1 MSIKEIISLRAG
13 SHETPLVSRFMG
25 RNALAAVGFAL
36 LGAGAEAQTAAER
49 PSSDLPPVV
58 VTRAPDRAAAAKRAR
73 TSAGTRTR
81 ARPAVAAPGTATGSP
96 QPASS
101 QSASSATDGRDSLK
115 PIGGSFAE
123 PKIKHT
129 VNQSISVVERN
140 QIEQTSPAG
149 LLDVLA
155 TVPGVSVARAGG
167 IGGQIY
173 LRGFSSNSFRS
184 PLFVDGD
191 RFRGRNT
198 LQLNYFSPEEL
209 ERVEVIRGPASVMYG
224 SEALTGLVNIVTK
237 SPTGD
242 PSGPF
247 RFTGGGWSA
256 GYGSAANSAST
267 YEWVQGAGQGFDFL
281 GSFAGRWGGDY
292 QTPRGTAPNSDYQSL
307 GGSLKLG
314 YTPTIGQRYE
324 VTVRSYEE
332 VDGRAG
338 GVGGAPGAPYLIV
351 RQDPNKV
358 QTGRVSYTGE
368 FDGPI
373 SHVEA
378 SAYANYYDTMLR
390 TTNNTFNASGVATRT
405 VNSTSHVIGPW
416 MTGGHFHA
424 EVPWADPAFGV
435 AKTTFGFD
443 GFHEDRPGSVSS
455 SQTINR
461 NAAGSVTSIVNSA
474 EQKAGP
480 GSRQTNVGTFAL
492 HEWTPIAPL
501 TLSIGGRYD
510 WFNTDVDIDPVP
522 AATRAALIGHNDA
535 DSGAPTGSA
544 GFVYR
549 ALPMLDLLADVAT
562 SFRQPTNSELYAITA
577 TTLPNP
583 SLEPER
589 GVTYEGGF
597 RFHLPNA
604 TVKVT
609 AFDSHYDNFLQTVA
623 VRYNGLAG
631 FTQSQNVGQAEVSGV
646 ELEERWQATPTIN
659 IFNTLTALRG
669 TNTVTNTPLPF
680 LAPLRGRA
688 GVQYADLDGAY
699 SVLMV
704 VDWATKKTRIDPAQ
718 EFQTAGYAIPKI
730 YATLQ
735 LGKLVSPKLGD
746 TKLIL
751 GVENIFNTAYVDAS
765 TFANV
770 SYPQTLTNPLLE
782 VGRNFTV
789 KVQHTF

>member
-1 MSIKEIISLRAG
+1 MSIKEITSSQAG
-13 SHETPLVSRFMG
+13 SNATRPASGIIG
-25 RNALAAVGFAL
+25 RATIAVVGFAL
-36 LGAGAEAQTAAER
+36 AGSAHAQTSAER

-58 VTRAPDRAAAAKRAR
+58 VTRAPDRATAPKRPKTSAAAGAR
-73 TSAGTRTR
+73 TRTR
-81 ARPAVAAPGTATGSP
+81 STAAASNPAGSQ
-96 QPASS
+96 QPAA
-101 QSASSATDGRDSLK
+101 SASDGRDSLK
-115 PIGGSFAE
+115 PIGGTFAE

-198 LQLNYFSPEEL
+198 LQLNYFSPEEI

-224 SEALTGLVNIVTK
+224 SEALTGLVNIVTR

-242 PSGPF
+242 PAGPF

-267 YEWVQGAGQGFDFL
+267 YEWAQGAGGGFDFL
-281 GSFAGRWGGDY
+281 GGFAGRWGGDY

-314 YTPTIGQRYE
+314 YTPTLGQRYE

-338 GVGGAPGAPYLIV
+338 GVGGAPGAPYTSV

-358 QTGRVSYTGE
+358 QTGRVSYSGE

-378 SAYANYYDTMLR
+378 SAYANYYDTILR
-390 TTNNTFNASGVATRT
+390 TTTNTFNASGVATKT
-405 VNSTSHVIGPW
+405 TNQTSHVVGPW
-416 MTGGHFHA
+416 MTGGHIHA
-424 EVPWADPAFGV
+424 EAPWADPAFGV
-435 AKTTFGFD
+435 AKTSFGLD
-443 GFHEDRPGSVSS
+443 GFHEDRPGSLLS

-461 NAAGSVTSIVNSA
+461 NAAGDVTSITNSA
-474 EQKAGP
+474 EQKTGP
-480 GSRQTNVGTFAL
+480 GSRQTNVGLFAL
-492 HEWTPIAPL
+492 HEWTPVAPL

-522 AATRAALIGHNDA
+522 AATRSALIGHNDV

-623 VRYNGLAG
+623 LTYNGSAV
-631 FTQSQNVGQAEVSGV
+631 TQSQNVGQAEVSGV
-646 ELEERWQATPTIN
+646 ELEERWQVTPTVN

-688 GVQYADLDGAY
+688 GVQYADLDGSY
-699 SVLMV
+699 SLLMV
-704 VDWATKKTRIDPAQ
+704 VDWATKKSRIDAAQ

-735 LGKLVSPKLGD
+735 LGKLVSPQLGD

-751 GVENIFNTAYVDAS
+751 GLENIFNTAYVDAS

-770 SYPQTLTNPLLE
+770 TYPQTLTNPLLE

-789 KVQHTF
+789 KLQHTF